1 MVETMSFCAGGVSM
15 LGAVGFVQQLNDV
28 LYLPILP
35 MQLFAGTQLQ
45 RTSGVRR
52 DGKRVNDTGLS
63 GQDRQSEDVRAQ
75 IVLTAKSGA
84 IGPLRMV
91 LSTNSKV
98 PPRNSRCSIRNE
110 PNTAGLVTSFT
121 TKHEMTT
128 PL

>member
-1 MVETMSFCAGGVSM
+1 M
-15 LGAVGFVQQLNDV
+15 
-28 LYLPILP
+28 
-35 MQLFAGTQLQ
+35 
-45 RTSGVRR
+45 
-52 DGKRVNDTGLS
+52 RVNDADPPVYPGALPGRKS
-63 GQDRQSEDVRAQ
+63 FYPGQDRQSEDVRAQ
-75 IVLTAKSGA
+75 TVLTAKSGA

-91 LSTNSKV
+91 LSTNSKA